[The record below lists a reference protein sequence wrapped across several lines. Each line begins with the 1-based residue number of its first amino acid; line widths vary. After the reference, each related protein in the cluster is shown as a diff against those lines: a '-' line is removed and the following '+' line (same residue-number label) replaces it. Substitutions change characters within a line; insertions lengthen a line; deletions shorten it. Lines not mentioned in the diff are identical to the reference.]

1 MTNYPPPPAH
11 LEPYVRVLGADGAI
25 DFLLVFGGGEIYLT
39 TTPNHRAQLVQ
50 RVGLSRAVALA
61 VAIGQMKVRVPTAK
75 PWIAR
80 CLRARGDTVADI
92 ARQLHVADVSVRRW
106 LKGANVAPRK
116 APDPRQMTLF

>member
-11 LEPYVRVLGADGAI
+11 LEPYVRVLGTDGAI
-25 DFLLVFGGGEIYLT
+25 DFLLAFGGGEIYLT
-39 TTPNHRAQLVQ
+39 TTPNNRAQVVQ
-50 RVGLSRAVALA
+50 RVGLSHAVALA
-61 VAIGQMKVRVPTAK
+61 VAIGQMKVRVPTGK

-80 CLRARGDTVADI
+80 CLHVRGETVVDI

-106 LKGANVAPRK
+106 LKGANAVPRK